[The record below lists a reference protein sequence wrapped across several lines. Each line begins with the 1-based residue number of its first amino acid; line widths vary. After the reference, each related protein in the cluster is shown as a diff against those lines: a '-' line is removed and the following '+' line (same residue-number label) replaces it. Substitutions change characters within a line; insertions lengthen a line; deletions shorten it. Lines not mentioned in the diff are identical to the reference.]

1 MQDMF
6 NKYLS
11 LRRKI
16 LVVDDEL
23 INREVLGNIINSD
36 YDVLFAA
43 DGDEAL
49 KIIRKEEQTLSLI
62 MLDLIMPHIDGY
74 EVLRSMQ
81 NSPNLKRIPV
91 IVLTADKSAEI
102 KSLELGAADFISKPY
117 DMPEVILA
125 RVRRLI
131 QLAESYAMLNRTE
144 FDTLTGLY
152 NIEFF
157 WEYCSRYDIF
167 FPHVQTD
174 CIVININ
181 KFHILNEL
189 HGREYGDTILKTIS
203 SFLQNTVAK
212 KDGFACRRSDDTFY
226 VYMTVNAVKSKQ
238 RVSDLVP
245 KSVGQR
251 WGK

>member
-144 FDTLTGLY
+144 FDALTGLY

-157 WEYCSRYDIF
+157 LG
-167 FPHVQTD
+167 V
-174 CIVININ
+174 
-181 KFHILNEL
+181 L
-189 HGREYGDTILKTIS
+189 
-203 SFLQNTVAK
+203 
-212 KDGFACRRSDDTFY
+212 
-226 VYMTVNAVKSKQ
+226 
-238 RVSDLVP
+238 
-245 KSVGQR
+245 
-251 WGK
+251 